1 MRPFLFGTVCLI
13 AVTAAALSGSP
24 DSYFV
29 KVGTI
34 TTGAPDA
41 STANVAINATGPY
54 VKVSCPDSAYVGVGI
69 DAGITCLQADGGL
82 PCDLI
87 RFTSGEKFYVHTL
100 VGQNRVTAYMPDAG
114 VQACGVF
121 EARN

>member
-1 MRPFLFGTVCLI
+1 MKPFFFVI
-13 AVTAAALSGSP
+13 AITIAATATAFSGFA

-34 TTGAPDA
+34 TTGTPDA
-41 STANVAINATGPY
+41 STANVAVNATGAY
-54 VKVSCPDSAYVGVGI
+54 VKVSCPDNAYVGVGI
-69 DAGITCLQADGGL
+69 GTGTVCLQTDGGL

-87 RFTSGEKFYVHTL
+87 RFSSGEKFYVHTL
-100 VGQNRVTAYMPDAG
+100 VGQNRATAYMPDAG
-114 VQACGVF
+114 VQSCGVF